1 MQSENFIDACLVK
14 VVIELFY
21 TLRGTNRRRSNPAL
35 YVLLF
40 NETYY

>member
-14 VVIELFY
+14 VIELFY
-21 TLRGTNRRRSNPAL
+21 TLRGTNRRCSNTAL